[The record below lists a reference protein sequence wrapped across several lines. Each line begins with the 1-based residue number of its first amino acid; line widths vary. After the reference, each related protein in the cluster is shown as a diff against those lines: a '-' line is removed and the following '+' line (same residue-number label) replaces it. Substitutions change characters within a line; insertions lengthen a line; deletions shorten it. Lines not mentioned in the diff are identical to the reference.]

1 MADIQNLWGD
11 LIKPEDVRS
20 IGASLGKQA
29 ERGDEPSFSASFG
42 AGLDVA
48 QAGLQRTGQRV
59 AEALGARDTAE
70 SLSIAAEENILQ
82 AEPNLYQG
90 TGTAADLVDPMFW
103 RQGFA
108 NMLGGS
114 VPFLATVGVGGA
126 AGAYLAAGRLIGS
139 TIGGSVGGGLGSF
152 VQSYGDNYYSYIDNN
167 PGDFEGADDYAVKA
181 SGLGAALDAASVA
194 IAPIGPAI
202 NGIKSALQ
210 RTAIQTLLQGAAEG
224 GNQYAQNLLQ
234 RRYIDSGIDPMTGVA
249 TAAVGGGLLEAA
261 VLPAELAAARRIGGG
276 PLPAAPETP
285 AGVAG
290 GQMDTGTIPGG
301 VAPPPA
307 QPTAPPPE
315 FATQRLTELE
325 AVQEPSLE
333 QAIERSFLRENL
345 ADPAKFDLITQA
357 YDIREEGPVFRR
369 AEEIQ
374 PAAIAKSVGDAVK
387 VTQTGRDVIGALTND
402 VKKLMAGEY
411 RDSTVVNIADVYR
424 PRITAEEGMQMQAE
438 RSVLRDRLDS
448 LNQRITDRKMQLDRT
463 APSQTKQ
470 VKTLRNLIRSEE
482 SQFGDLTAR
491 LAAIEYLFPQFET
504 TATPQTAGVISRF
517 PQSAI
522 SAGIE
527 PVQQP
532 FFGQAP
538 QTTLERIMSRYD
550 RGPAPQRESFSG
562 QIIPPPTRDVAGV
575 EPPVTEL
582 ARPSLGA
589 GAGSP
594 VTRPASNRIEAVAR
608 SATNIIPQTPAPVQ
622 PIGRLEGFIR
632 SATPPEPSMRRME
645 PAMEPAIV
653 EQTPP
658 AAPEIPAIPEAQ
670 PAVATEAQVATEA
683 PPAAAPAAQPAARQR
698 RGRRPGALPNAQA
711 RGQLSRMV
719 ETMPE
724 GAERDALQTA
734 INALAA
740 QDLRTLERG
749 RREPSARTT
758 SRQQQATQAAPPAQP
773 RVEAEAAPTPPPAEP
788 LRSIL
793 EDTPPAFGRAVG
805 ETATL
810 LRSPTASLVN
820 YGTAN
825 LGRAGQNLLSP
836 VPDDGGRAEVTA
848 AFADLVDNFGLPRS
862 LIEGIEVYQNTSEA
876 DTRGMFFRDDNAMS
890 LAGEF
895 FNPANFETPGFR
907 EALRFVIAHE
917 LGHNLH
923 NRLGYETPRETR
935 ISYQTL
941 TINDGG
947 VTAVSGAAPPMIR
960 EIFGLLA
967 NEMRT
972 VIVPNATRM
981 TEEGMAPDDAIAKA
995 TREAGVAT
1003 QFAYPFFY
1011 IGDRRF
1017 NGPYGKDWA
1026 AIQSEII
1033 SQIFAIHT
1041 VNPQWLEQNAPLA
1054 SAFINREIARNES
1067 VAGRQEVPSR
1077 VRAEVRTPSPGL
1089 GLAEP
1094 PVRGGVRGEEVAGQ
1108 ERAEPGVGG
1117 EGEVRRVREGQRNTV
1132 LGGVRDVAPTFY
1144 SAVKSA
1150 VDTLKM
1156 AKAPGQQW
1164 LSTLRNIPGVKPE
1177 EIEYYDLPEWLSSQ
1191 TGPVT
1196 KEQLLDQINQRQID
1210 VVDAV
1215 GGDKYSSYT
1224 FPGGSNYR
1232 ELLLTLPPRKGM
1244 TNFVNEMH
1252 DFSGVENILAHVR
1265 VKDRSDL
1272 DGNRVLHIEE
1282 VQSDW
1287 HQAGRERG
1295 YGEESGIPD
1304 APFKTS
1310 WPDLALKRMVRFA
1323 AENGYDRI
1331 AWTTG
1336 ADQKFRYD
1344 IRRNF
1349 SEVLYKKNPNGTF
1362 HVRPLD
1368 KSGEIVGE
1376 QRSVKQGDLS
1386 KSIPKVVAERML
1398 NGEGTQSQGRNRGFT
1413 SMTGDLLD
1421 SGDGLIEFYD
1431 KQLVK
1436 RAEKLFSKL
1445 GGKVSIGELEVKP
1458 EGSDDYNYSSPSKKY
1473 ARQALADGAEVDVYL
1488 DDEGSFN
1495 FIGTAKDSDE
1505 LNSLTAE
1512 YGDYAEFEFQV
1523 SFPEA
1528 METKRDFIFLD
1539 IPNSLKDAA
1548 VYKGFP
1554 LFMNQRNSAIASA
1567 VNSGAFGSIGH
1578 AVDSMQTIINSS
1590 LEQARPTSI
1599 YNGADETLRDTLTR
1613 RFVNSFYRLERFQ
1626 KEMAK
1631 SIGLERI
1638 SDEMDAAGQIERF
1651 SGQVTEDE
1659 RQIQRKYLEPMMKYV
1674 FDKKLDYN
1682 MVNLFAYA
1690 RHAPER
1696 NADIAR
1702 KNAARYDELRQKL
1715 LDKYDGDLSRATL
1728 AESKDLERYLTMK
1741 ERFADRGSGMSDKDA
1756 AEIMNRFRDEGKYDQ
1771 YNAAMS
1777 YVDDLVKSTQQ
1788 KMVAAGLIEEEVVG
1802 TWNDKFSSYV
1812 PLSGWAIDEFDSP
1825 QNSPMRVGRG
1835 FSIGGKESLAALGR
1849 QTMAFPPVTNAIKQ
1863 AYEKTIRARKVEVG
1877 RRFLNLVR
1885 TFKDDTLW
1893 EIIDKDNPIFN
1904 RYMDAKKDAVLLR
1917 RQTTRGPGED
1927 FFEVKENGQTVLI
1940 DIKDDKLR
1948 RAMLNLGAADMG
1960 DVVNGIQNTF
1970 GRVTSFLSGM
1980 TTRWNPAW
1988 SVINVPRDFM
1998 AGMINL
2004 VAEADLQDGL
2014 IKGAGKVNGKTVTQA
2029 AISDY
2034 VSLKYHKALSRY
2046 LENKAGNT
2054 AEDNFVKEFF
2064 EDGGAT
2070 GYVRNL
2076 DAREL
2081 HRDLQSSIDLLGE
2094 SAGIE
2099 GVAAT
2104 TRIKRGLNG
2113 VKNAIEHFN
2122 DMTEN
2127 AVRVVAYVNARKAGV
2142 TRDRSALLAKN
2153 VTVNFNR
2160 RGEAGPL
2167 MNSLYMFWQASIN
2180 GNLQFFRTMSS
2191 AEARKVMYYAAG
2203 AAAAVTMFSIASSDE
2218 EENGK
2223 TEWENLPDYVK
2234 ETGLPIKIPGMPMLV
2249 IPLPYG
2255 YSILTYAAIKAT
2267 ETLSGIESAGGF
2279 ASKVLGK
2286 IVNDVMPL
2294 RLPGGDKA
2302 GLDLEATGVVK
2313 AITPTAVRP
2322 LVDLAINTDFAGNPI
2337 YKENPE
2343 FAKVKMPDSA
2353 LHRRGTTDAAIA
2365 FTNLMNKATGGTSY
2379 QPGLIDINPDS
2390 VEYLIG
2396 EVFGGAGRT
2405 LMQAYGVAEK
2415 TATGKDIE
2423 IRQIP
2428 ILNKVVKTTT
2438 WTMNPGDF
2446 YDRIDSVYRTE
2457 AEAKTLRG
2465 SERGDFLDENKV
2477 DYRALPLAK
2486 SAQSRLRK
2494 LYEQRKN
2501 IQNSTLS
2508 ESDKEERIE
2517 RVELEIQKVYDT
2529 FNSGY
2534 QRILD
2539 REG

>member
-1 MADIQNLWGD
+1 MADITDLWGD
-11 LIKPEDVRS
+11 IVDPEQVRS

-29 ERGDEPSFSASFG
+29 EQGKEPSLSSSFG
-42 AGLDVA
+42 AGVDIA
-48 QAGLQRTGQRV
+48 QAGFQRTGERI
-59 AEALGARDTAE
+59 AE
-70 SLSIAAEENILQ
+70 SFGATDVANQLGIAAEQNISEAAPFLF
-82 AEPNLYQG
+82 QG
-90 TGTAADLVDPMFW
+90 TGTATDLTDANFW
-103 RQGFA
+103 RQSIP
-108 NMLGGS
+108 NMLGS
-114 VPFLATVGVGGA
+114 STPFLAGAGAGAA
-126 AGAYLAAGRLIGS
+126 AGAALGPIGS
-139 TIGGSVGGGLGSF
+139 AVGAIIGGALGGGVTSF
-152 VQSYGDNYYSYIDNN
+152 VQSYGDNYYSYIENN
-167 PGDFEGADDYAVKA
+167 PGDFEGADDYAAKA

-194 IAPIGPAI
+194 IAPIGPAV

-210 RTAIQTLLQGAAEG
+210 KTAIQTLLQGSAEG

-234 RRYIDSGIDPMTGVA
+234 RRYIDSGVDPMTGVA

-261 VLPAELAAARRIGGG
+261 VLPAEIAAARRIGGG
-276 PLPAAPETP
+276 PLPTPPAPPQVGGVESQQEGIGGTTTKPDTRTFLGSPETG
-285 AGVAG
+285 AVFG
-290 GQMDTGTIPGG
+290 GTVQQPE
-301 VAPPPA
+301 APPA
-307 QPTAPPPE
+307 
-315 FATQRLTELE
+315 FATQRLAELE
-325 AVQEPSLE
+325 SVQEPSLE
-333 QAIERSFLRENL
+333 QTIERSFLRENL
-345 ADPAKFDLITQA
+345 ADPAKFDLVTQA
-357 YDIREEGPVFRR
+357 YDIKDVGGAATPVFRR
-369 AEEIQ
+369 AAEIQ
-374 PAAIAKSVGDAVK
+374 PEAIAASVGEAIK
-387 VTQTGRDVIGALTND
+387 QTQNARDVIGVLTED
-402 VKKLMAGEY
+402 VKKVMSGEY
-411 RDSTVVNIADVYR
+411 RDSTVVNIANVYR
-424 PRITAEEGMQMQAE
+424 DRITPEERTQMEAE
-438 RSVLRDRLDS
+438 RSVLRDRLDA
-448 LNQRITDRKMQLDRT
+448 LNQRIIDRGSQLERT

-470 VKTLRNLIRSEE
+470 VKTLRNLIRNEEAQLSE
-482 SQFGDLTAR
+482 LTAR
-491 LAAIEYLFPQFET
+491 LAAIEYLFPEFQT
-504 TATPQTAGVISRF
+504 MVTPETAGIVSRF

-538 QTTLERIMSRYD
+538 QTTLERVMSRYG
-550 RGPAPQRESFSG
+550 RQPAPQRGTVSG
-562 QIIPPPTRDVAGV
+562 EIIAPPARDLTGV
-575 EPPVTEL
+575 EPPVTTL
-582 ARPSLGA
+582 ARPSMGL

-594 VTRPASNRIEAVAR
+594 VTQPATNRVEAVAR
-608 SATNIIPQTPAPVQ
+608 SATNVIPQPQAPVQ
-622 PIGRLEGFIR
+622 PRSRLEAMIQ
-632 SATPPEPSMRRME
+632 SARTPESFMRQPEPVAE
-645 PAMEPAIV
+645 TAAEAAAPAV
-653 EQTPP
+653 ETP
-658 AAPEIPAIPEAQ
+658 AAPE
-670 PAVATEAQVATEA
+670 
-683 PPAAAPAAQPAARQR
+683 PAAQPAPRQR
-698 RGRRPGALPNAQA
+698 RGRRASTLPNAQA
-711 RGQLSRMV
+711 RGQLSRMI

-734 INALAA
+734 LNALAA
-740 QDLRTLERG
+740 QDLRTVERG
-749 RREPSARTT
+749 RREPAARPAQQAQQAARTE
-758 SRQQQATQAAPPAQP
+758 APAQP
-773 RVEAEAAPTPPPAEP
+773 AVEAEAAVTPPPAAP
-788 LRSIL
+788 QRSLL
-793 EDTPPAFGRAVG
+793 EGKAPAFGKAVAD
-805 ETATL
+805 TATL
-810 LRSPTASLVN
+810 LRSATASIVS
-820 YGTAN
+820 Y
-825 LGRAGQNLLSP
+825 GRAAARRVGPNTLSP
-836 VPDDGGRAEVTA
+836 VADEARRAEVTA
-848 AFADLVDNFGLPRS
+848 ALVDLVDNFGLPRS
-862 LIEGIEVYQNTSEA
+862 LVEGIDIYQNTGEA
-876 DTRGMFFRDDNAMS
+876 ETRGMFFRDQNILS
-890 LAGEF
+890 LAEEF
-895 FNPANFETPGFR
+895 FDPANFETPGFR
-907 EALRFVIAHE
+907 ETLRFVIAHE

-923 NRLGYETPRETR
+923 SRLGFETPRETR

-941 TINDGG
+941 TINNGS
-947 VTAVSGAAPPMIR
+947 VTAVSAAAPPMIR

-981 TEEGMAPDDAIAKA
+981 VEEGMNPNDAISRA
-995 TREAGVAT
+995 TNEAGVAA

-1011 IGDRRF
+1011 IGDRQF

-1041 VNPQWLEQNAPLA
+1041 VNPQWLEENAPLA
-1054 SAFINREIARNES
+1054 SAFIKREIARNES
-1067 VAGRQEVPSR
+1067 VTGRREAPAG
-1077 VRAEVRTPSPGL
+1077 VREEVRTPGAGL

-1094 PVRGGVRGEEVAGQ
+1094 PVRGGVRGEGMAGQ
-1108 ERAEPGVGG
+1108 EPAEPGVGG
-1117 EGEVRRVREGQRNTV
+1117 EGEVRRDREGQRNTV

-1150 VDTLKM
+1150 VDALNT
-1156 AKAPGQQW
+1156 AKASGQQW
-1164 LSTLRNIPGVKPE
+1164 LATLRNVPGVKPE

-1191 TGPVT
+1191 TGPIT

-1215 GGDKYSSYT
+1215 GGDKYSFYT
-1224 FPGGSNYR
+1224 FPGGNNYR

-1244 TNFVNEMH
+1244 PNFVNEMH
-1252 DFSGVENILAHVR
+1252 DFAGVENILAHVR
-1265 VKDRSDL
+1265 VKDRIDTE
-1272 DGNRVLHIEE
+1272 GNRVLHIEE

-1287 HQAGRERG
+1287 HQAGREKG
-1295 YGEESGIPD
+1295 YGEASGIPD

-1344 IRRNF
+1344 VRRRF
-1349 SEVLYKKNPNGTF
+1349 SEVLYKKNADGTF
-1362 HVRPLD
+1362 HVKPID
-1368 KSGEIVGE
+1368 KQGEVTGE
-1376 QRSVKQGDLS
+1376 ERSVKPGELS
-1386 KSIPKVVAERML
+1386 KFIPKLVAERIA
-1398 NGEGTQSQGRNRGFT
+1398 NGEGEAAQGRYRGFT
-1413 SMTGDLLD
+1413 SMKGDLLD
-1421 SGDGLIEFYD
+1421 SGDGLVDFYD

-1445 GGKVSIGELEVKP
+1445 GGKLSIGEMEVKP
-1458 EGSDDYNYSSPSKKY
+1458 EGSEDYNHSTPNKKY
-1473 ARQALADGAEVDVYL
+1473 AVQAITDGAEVNVFV
-1488 DDEGSFN
+1488 DDGGSYVFGGSAAS
-1495 FIGTAKDSDE
+1495 IEE
-1505 LNSLTAE
+1505 LNEITRQ
-1512 YGDYAEFEFQV
+1512 YGEDAEFEFSVQY
-1523 SFPEA
+1523 PEA
-1528 METKRDFIFLD
+1528 VETKRDFIFLD
-1539 IPNSLKDAA
+1539 IPPALREAA

-1554 LFMNQRNSAIASA
+1554 LFMNQRNSAVASA

-1590 LEQARPTSI
+1590 LEQTRPTSV

-1613 RFVNSFYRLERFQ
+1613 TFVNSFYRLEQFQ
-1626 KEMAK
+1626 KAMAK
-1631 SIGLERI
+1631 KIGMDRI
-1638 SDEMDAAGQIERF
+1638 ADEMDAAGQIERF

-1659 RQIQRKYLEPMMKYV
+1659 RRIQRQYLEPMMKYI
-1674 FDKKLDYN
+1674 FDNKLDYN
-1682 MVNLFAYA
+1682 MLNLFAYA

-1715 LDKYDGDLSRATL
+1715 LDKYDGDLTKATL

-1741 ERFADRGSGMSDKDA
+1741 ERFADRGSGMSNKDS

-1771 YNAAMS
+1771 YNAAMK
-1777 YVDDLVKSTQQ
+1777 YVDDLVKATQQ
-1788 KMVAAGLIEEEVVG
+1788 KMIASGLIEEEVVG

-1812 PLSGWAIDEFDSP
+1812 PLTGWAIDEFDSP

-1893 EIIDKDNPIFN
+1893 EVIDKDNPIFN
-1904 RYMDAKKDAVLLR
+1904 RYMDAKKDAVMLR
-1917 RQTTRGPGED
+1917 RQSSRGPGED
-1927 FFEVKENGQTVLI
+1927 FFEVKENGQTILI
-1940 DIKDDKLR
+1940 DIKDDNLR

-1960 DVVNGIQNTF
+1960 KVVNMVQDTL
-1970 GRVTSFLSGM
+1970 GRASSFLAGM

-1998 AGMINL
+1998 AGMMNL

-2014 IKGAGKVNGKTVTQA
+2014 LKGAGRIDGKTVTQA

-2034 VSLKYHKALSRY
+2034 ISLKYHKALSRY
-2046 LENKAGNT
+2046 LDNKSGNT
-2054 AEDNFVKEFF
+2054 TEDNFVKEFF

-2076 DAREL
+2076 DSRQL
-2081 HRDLQSSIDLLGE
+2081 HKDLESSIELLGE
-2094 SAGIE
+2094 SSGLE

-2113 VKNAIEHFN
+2113 IKNAIEHFN

-2142 TRDRSALLAKN
+2142 SRDKAALLAKN

-2191 AEARKVMYYAAG
+2191 AEARKIMYYAAG
-2203 AAAAVTMFSIASSDE
+2203 AAAAITAFGIASSEE

-2234 ETGLPIKIPGMPMLV
+2234 ENSLPIKIPGMPILAM
-2249 IPLPYG
+2249 PLPYG
-2255 YSILTYAAIKAT
+2255 YSIITYAAIKAT
-2267 ETLSGIESAGGF
+2267 EALSGTESAGGF
-2279 ASKVLGK
+2279 AAKVGGK
-2286 IVNDVMPL
+2286 IANDMMPL
-2294 RLPGGDKA
+2294 RVPGDENTA
-2302 GLDLEATGVVK
+2302 SGLTRAF
-2313 AITPTAVRP
+2313 TPTAVRP
-2322 LVDLAINTDFAGNPI
+2322 VVDLALNKDFAGNPI

-2343 FAKVKMPDSA
+2343 FAKVKLPDSA
-2353 LHRRGTTDAAIA
+2353 LSRRGTTDAAIA
-2365 FTNLMNKATGGTSY
+2365 FTNMLNKATGGTSF

-2405 LMQAYGVAEK
+2405 LMQAYGVSERLV
-2415 TATGKDIE
+2415 TGKAIE
-2423 IRQIP
+2423 TRQIP
-2428 ILNKVVKTTT
+2428 IVNKIVKTTS

-2446 YDRIDSVYRTE
+2446 YDRIDTVYRTE

-2465 SERGDFLDENKV
+2465 AERAGFVDENKV
-2477 DYRALPLAK
+2477 DYRAIPFAK
-2486 SAQSRLRK
+2486 SAQNQLRK

-2501 IQNSTLS
+2501 VQNSTLD
-2508 ESDKEERIE
+2508 EAEKEKRIERIE
-2517 RVELEIQKVYDT
+2517 LDIQKVYDR
-2529 FNSGY
+2529 FNSAY
-2534 QRILD
+2534 EKLKD
-2539 REG
+2539 ANA